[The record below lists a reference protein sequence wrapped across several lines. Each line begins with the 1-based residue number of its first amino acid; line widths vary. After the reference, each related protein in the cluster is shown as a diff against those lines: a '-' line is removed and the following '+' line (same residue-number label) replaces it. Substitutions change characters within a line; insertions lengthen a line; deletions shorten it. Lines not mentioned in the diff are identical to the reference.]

1 MSWKRCHVWL
11 SILVV
16 YGFPR
21 TVEARL
27 AWKAL
32 RSGHFCDA
40 KYGNLFLGQT
50 EDMCLFEDVIWMSSH
65 WVLWSGQFRGKHDV
79 QKVASDLSEKTFLY
93 QTDFSPR
100 LLSQTEEEGLVQQD
114 RCSLFLSHT
123 PVPQHF
129 RLGLPIGALAILAVS
144 SRHHLLALV
153 SSVKPSKQ
161 NTICLQN
168 RFQKICMLC
177 PRERPCLP
185 KDC

>member
-1 MSWKRCHVWL
+1 MVFPELWRLGWL
-11 SILVV
+11 GKLCAAATFVMQNMAICSLDRLKICVCLKTWFECQVIE
-16 YGFPR
+16 YC
-21 TVEARL
+21 EAGSFVGSTMFKKL
-27 AWKAL
+27 
-32 RSGHFCDA
+32 
-40 KYGNLFLGQT
+40 Q
-50 EDMCLFEDVIWMSSH
+50 VIS
-65 WVLWSGQFRGKHDV
+65 VK
-79 QKVASDLSEKTFLY
+79 KTFLY